1 MRWVTATRRL
11 VTGVPVLVK
20 RSSGVSTRLP
30 AMVVWLSA
38 AMLCVLLRVL
48 VQRSGP
54 VRSGSHRVRV
64 GWVRAAWMASAHAV
78 VLAGLPDDRVAVVLA
93 AVMHGHPHPEGQ
105 GGLAVPDRRTAV
117 AVALVGG
124 DPELGIQLVEDPL
137 ALADGVPGEL
147 GVGVGEFVG

>member
-1 MRWVTATRRL
+1 
-11 VTGVPVLVK
+11 
-20 RSSGVSTRLP
+20 
-30 AMVVWLSA
+30 
-38 AMLCVLLRVL
+38 
-48 VQRSGP
+48 
-54 VRSGSHRVRV
+54 
-64 GWVRAAWMASAHAV
+64 MASAHAV